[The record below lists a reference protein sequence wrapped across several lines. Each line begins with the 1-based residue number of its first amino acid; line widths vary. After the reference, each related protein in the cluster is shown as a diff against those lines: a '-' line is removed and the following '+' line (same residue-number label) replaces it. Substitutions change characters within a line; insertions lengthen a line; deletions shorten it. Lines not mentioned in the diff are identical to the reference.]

1 VATLRNLWAGAW
13 DRIRGKKKPPEK
25 KKSAMREW
33 GEMVL
38 TLAVF
43 AVFVRMFMFQ
53 IPSGSMEDTLLV
65 GDYIFVN
72 RFLYG
77 LQIPFS
83 DTRLPEFRDPEPGDV
98 IVFKFPPDPSKN
110 YIKRVVGAPGDTIE
124 VRDRVV
130 FRNGERQEESFTKH
144 IAAATI
150 PERFE
155 DRNVYPPGSGNLH
168 WYGPIVVPE
177 DAYFV
182 MGDNRDNSEDSR
194 IWGFVPHDYVKGR
207 AIFIY
212 WSWNKEK
219 WLPRITRLGRIVH

>member
-1 VATLRNLWAGAW
+1 MATLRKLWAGAW
-13 DRIRGKKKPPEK
+13 DRIRGKKQEPET
-25 KKSAMREW
+25 KKSALREW
-33 GEMVL
+33 GEMAI

-53 IPSGSMEDTLLV
+53 IPSGSMEDTLLI

-77 LQIPFS
+77 LQVPLT
-83 DTRLPEFRDPEPGDV
+83 DVRLPEFRDPEPGDV

-110 YIKRVVGAPGDTIE
+110 YIKRVIGAPGDTVE

-130 FRNGERQEESFTKH
+130 YRNGVRQDEPYTKH
-144 IAAATI
+144 IAFATI
-150 PERFE
+150 PEQFE
-155 DRNVYPPGSGNLH
+155 DRNVYPPGAGNMH
-168 WYGPIVVPE
+168 WYGPIVVPP
-177 DAYFV
+177 DSYFV

-219 WLPRITRLGRIVH
+219 WLPRINRLGRIVH